1 MPDVVGVFTGGC
13 KDDAEQAKGGA
24 ERERKAKRG
33 RRAGGEKRH
42 YREAS
47 FVSGMRIHE
56 VPREKAACAGRAGR
70 RMTPGSD
77 LRVVASGENSGKDAR
92 RQERGRRKRARNGE
106 GGQECR
112 GLESRDA
119 EEGSCGASVAAGT
132 NRDRRE
138 RGKAAGARRRNVG
151 ADKKRS
157 ERGAHPWRGRSPRR
171 RRRFRRGKSC
181 VTSES
186 SCLFR
191 RWNASGRAMEARKNI
206 LAVVGADKCI
216 FV

>member
-92 RQERGRRKRARNGE
+92 RQERGRRKRARKRRGAGE
-106 GGQECR
+106 PRPRKLGCGRGGACPLLR
-112 GLESRDA
+112 GRIEI
-119 EEGSCGASVAAGT
+119 V
-132 NRDRRE
+132 RE
-138 RGKAAGARRRNVG
+138 RGKAAGARRRNVERT
-151 ADKKRS
+151 RS
-157 ERGAHPWRGRSPRR
+157 GLVRAWGHIHVRAAAHTGEGS
-171 RRRFRRGKSC
+171 FGGEK
-181 VTSES
+181 
-186 SCLFR
+186 
-191 RWNASGRAMEARKNI
+191 AA
-206 LAVVGADKCI
+206 
-216 FV
+216 

>member
-1 MPDVVGVFTGGC
+1 MPVWPELRRGC
-13 KDDAEQAKGGA
+13 KEDAEQAKGGA
-24 ERERKAKRG
+24 ECGRKAKTG
-33 RRAGGEKRH
+33 RRADGEKHCRT
-42 YREAS
+42 AS
-47 FVSGMRIHE
+47 FVSRMRIHE
-56 VPREKAACAGRAGR
+56 VPGEKAVCTGRAGR

-77 LRVVASGENSGKDAR
+77 FRVVASGENSGKDAR

-119 EEGSCGASVAAGT
+119 EDGRGARPLLRGRIEIV
-132 NRDRRE
+132 RE

-191 RWNASGRAMEARKNI
+191 RWNAPDRVMEARKNI
-206 LAVVGADKCI
+206 LAVSGADKCV